1 MWWILVHGQLL
12 EIEAAFIALK
22 TQFKYEVLG
31 IIRK

>member
-1 MWWILVHGQLL
+1 MWRISVHGKLL
-12 EIEAAFIALK
+12 EIEVAFITLK